1 MHGVGCGSAR
11 SRPIFKEFNR
21 QGSDSSTDWA
31 ISSFI
36 CTVVYR
42 HKNPAGPSLMIFPEV
57 GLLSPDIFFQGV
69 NLNSAA
75 RFEVE
80 N

>member
-42 HKNPAGPSLMIFPEV
+42 HKNPAGPSVIIFPEV

-69 NLNSAA
+69 NLNS
-75 RFEVE
+75 
-80 N
+80 